1 MKGMRGFTL
10 VWFGQIVSLI
20 GTAMSQ
26 FAITVWAY
34 QETGQATT
42 LALVGTFS
50 FLPTVVLSPFAGAIV
65 DRSNRKLVMMLSD
78 FGAAIATGT
87 LLLLAS
93 LDVLQIWHLYIA
105 GAFAGVF
112 QAFQFPAYSA
122 AITMMIP
129 KEQYARASGM
139 MSVAQTG
146 SIIIAPV
153 LGGILLAAVGLTGV
167 FIADLATFSA
177 AFVTLFLAHIP
188 QPEETS
194 EGREGSGKLWQEAV
208 YGFRYIF
215 QRRSLL
221 GLQIVFFFIN
231 LVASFAIIV
240 LAAMILAETNNDELA
255 FGSVQSAMGIGGLAG
270 SILLSVWGG
279 PKRRVHGVL
288 GGMAATCLF
297 GLVVLGLGRSLP
309 VWLLGAFMFQF
320 FIPLLNGSNQAIWQA
335 KVAPDVQGRVFA
347 ARRTIAQI
355 TAPVAMVIAG
365 PLADFVFEPALMP
378 GGALVPLFSW
388 LVGTGPGSGMS
399 LMFVLAGLSGVGVA
413 GVGYL
418 VPAIREAEDL
428 LPDHAVTAVPSDEAA
443 QAAAPAVS

>member
-231 LVASFAIIV
+231 LVASFAII
-240 LAAMILAETNNDELA
+240 
-255 FGSVQSAMGIGGLAG
+255 
-270 SILLSVWGG
+270 
-279 PKRRVHGVL
+279 
-288 GGMAATCLF
+288 
-297 GLVVLGLGRSLP
+297 
-309 VWLLGAFMFQF
+309 
-320 FIPLLNGSNQAIWQA
+320 
-335 KVAPDVQGRVFA
+335 
-347 ARRTIAQI
+347 
-355 TAPVAMVIAG
+355 
-365 PLADFVFEPALMP
+365 
-378 GGALVPLFSW
+378 
-388 LVGTGPGSGMS
+388 
-399 LMFVLAGLSGVGVA
+399 
-413 GVGYL
+413 
-418 VPAIREAEDL
+418 
-428 LPDHAVTAVPSDEAA
+428 
-443 QAAAPAVS
+443 